1 MWFNLLADADGDG
14 FNWGSIVPIII
25 IIVLLVAFFV
35 WSYISQKKKQKQF
48 NETISAVKPGN
59 KVKTIG
65 GVVGEVVEVNDAD
78 ETFVLKTGTEGN
90 YSYMRFDKQAIYQTD
105 ATPAPAAEAAEDTA
119 DEEPA
124 ETPSEPFE
132 EKAEAP
138 AAETSGDADEKAEE
152 KEDK

>member
-1 MWFNLLADADGDG
+1 MWFNLLAEAEGNEG
-14 FNWGSIVPIII
+14 FNWAGIVPIII
-25 IIVLLVAFFV
+25 IIALLVAFFV
-35 WSYISQKKKQKQF
+35 WSYVSQKKKQKQF
-48 NETISAVKPGN
+48 NETVSAVKPGS

-78 ETFVLKTGTEGN
+78 DTFVLKTGSEGN

-105 ATPAPAAEAAEDTA
+105 AKPEAAAAAAEPIA

-124 ETPSEPFE
+124 QAPSEPFE
-132 EKAEAP
+132 EKGEAQAE
-138 AAETSGDADEKAEE
+138 ESSDKAEE